1 MFCLFSHYKYIFV
14 PFCDTNIQIVFVISK
29 YSFVDRNNRY
39 RQMGDKKAAI
49 YNIGN
54 DSVLVLFCRF
64 AVAVPL
70 PLFPLLALQVDG

>member
-1 MFCLFSHYKYIFV
+1 
-14 PFCDTNIQIVFVISK
+14 
-29 YSFVDRNNRY
+29 
-39 RQMGDKKAAI
+39 MGDKKAAI